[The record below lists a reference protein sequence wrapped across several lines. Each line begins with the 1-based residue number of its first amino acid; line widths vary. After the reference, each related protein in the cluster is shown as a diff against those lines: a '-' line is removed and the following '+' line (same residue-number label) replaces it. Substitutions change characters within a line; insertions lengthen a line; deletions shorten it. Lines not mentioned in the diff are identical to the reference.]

1 MPDAT
6 TDGTHGKSTTKV
18 IEDDPWAM
26 FGVTVNLC
34 EESKNTKK
42 KHTKDPGCDLRVP
55 WGNNKR

>member
-42 KHTKDPGCDLRVP
+42 AYQGSRV
-55 WGNNKR
+55 